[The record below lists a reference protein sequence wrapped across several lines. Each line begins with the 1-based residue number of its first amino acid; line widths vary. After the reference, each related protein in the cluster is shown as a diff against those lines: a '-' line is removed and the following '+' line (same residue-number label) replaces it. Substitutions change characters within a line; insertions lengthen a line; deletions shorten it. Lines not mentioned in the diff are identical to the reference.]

1 MATCILNPGRLK
13 VVVNWENIRTILPT
27 KTSSATQKAA
37 AILSSIDVSTQQSVA
52 SDCHRANEN

>member
-37 AILSSIDVSTQQSVA
+37 AILSSIDVGTQQSVA

>member
-27 KTSSATQKAA
+27 KNCSTTQKAA
-37 AILSSIDVSTQQSVA
+37 AIRSSIDISTQ
-52 SDCHRANEN
+52 HRANRA